1 MTWRN
6 TKLLFLREVRDQLR
20 DKRTLFMV
28 AVLPVLLYPAL
39 GLGVVQMTLLFRETP
54 QTVVVLGAEALPG
67 PGLIEGERFATEWFE
82 TPAEADKLRVLTA
95 ADPLAERSGDPG
107 AASDSAALLDAAE
120 EVRSAHERVE
130 AISADLQTALAAGDE
145 RAAGPLRDRLRAA
158 ELRRAKR
165 FAESGIQAL
174 MLVPETLTEE
184 LAEFGRRLEE
194 RGGTVDAAP
203 PPPRPLVLFEDANPK
218 SLLAYGRVADVLRV
232 WEQAVLRDKLAA
244 AGLPANLPAPVAPRG
259 QS

>member
-95 ADPLAERSGDPG
+95 ADPLAERSGDP
-107 AASDSAALLDAAE
+107 A
-120 EVRSAHERVE
+120 
-130 AISADLQTALAAGDE
+130 
-145 RAAGPLRDRLRAA
+145 
-158 ELRRAKR
+158 
-165 FAESGIQAL
+165 
-174 MLVPETLTEE
+174 
-184 LAEFGRRLEE
+184 RRLT
-194 RGGTVDAAP
+194 RRRCWTPRRRFVRRTSGSKRSPPICKRPSPPAMSGRPDRCGTACGPRSCGGRNASPKAAFKP
-203 PPPRPLVLFEDANPK
+203 
-218 SLLAYGRVADVLRV
+218 
-232 WEQAVLRDKLAA
+232 
-244 AGLPANLPAPVAPRG
+244 
-259 QS
+259 